1 MKIISFIIPFFVFS
15 YMANSQNLTVT
26 VDNVLNTN
34 GQVLIALHTSETF
47 MKGPGIQNE
56 AVGISGNSVTVTF
69 KDVEPGSY
77 AIMVLHDENSN
88 HRMDYE
94 VTGMPKENYGTSNN
108 AMSFGPPRFEDARF
122 DMTEEDLEL
131 KIRF

>member
-15 YMANSQNLTVT
+15 FMANSQNLTVT

-34 GQVLIALHTSETF
+34 GQVIFALHTSDTF

-56 AVGISGNSVTVTF
+56 SVGISGKSVTVTF
-69 KDVEPGSY
+69 KDVKPGTY

-88 HRMDYE
+88 YRMDYE
-94 VTGMPKENYGTSNN
+94 LTGMPKEAYGMSNN
-108 AMSFGPPRFEDARF
+108 SMTLGPPRFEDARF
-122 DMTEEDLEL
+122 EMTEEDLEL